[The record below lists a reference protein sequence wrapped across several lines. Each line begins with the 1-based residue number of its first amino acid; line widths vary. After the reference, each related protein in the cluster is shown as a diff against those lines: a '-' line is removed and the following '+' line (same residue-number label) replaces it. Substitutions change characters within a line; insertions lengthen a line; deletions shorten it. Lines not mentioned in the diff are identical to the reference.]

1 MRIATMT
8 YGTKLLK
15 YNATKIAQITE
26 GAARYK
32 LPGMYAQQSKK
43 DAKTVNGK
51 ATMKW
56 NATIIEEGI
65 IWNL

>member
-8 YGTKLLK
+8 YRTKLLK

-51 ATMKW
+51 ATMK
-56 NATIIEEGI
+56 
-65 IWNL
+65 